1 MEVFRLVVSN
11 PFNACA
17 RFPVSFCVHS
27 VLQGQN
33 LTRHSVSEA
42 IIEEIGT
49 FFFKFDGAFTAAMQE
64 KQMVFV
70 RMRQLISNFFGQTT

>member
-11 PFNACA
+11 PLNACV
-17 RFPVSFCVHS
+17 RFPVFCVHC

-33 LTRHSVSEA
+33 LTRHSVGEA
-42 IIEEIGT
+42 IVEEN
-49 FFFKFDGAFTAAMQE
+49 FFFGFDGAFTAAMQE

-70 RMRQLISNFFGQTT
+70 RMRQLISNFFGQP